1 MDKNNRTM
9 QYHTR
14 EDVFEGLTIDE
25 KFNFLFNWT
34 YNLKKTDKDLATVI
48 EGVNQF
54 FLIIIAIIIIFMQCG
69 FALLEAGSVR

>member
-1 MDKNNRTM
+1 MDKNNKTM